1 MGGAHIGHYGVLE
14 LTDFGL
20 ECVASIEEDDF
31 IAAFFHKLV
40 YLFGFEVH
48 ATADHAVFVY
58 LKLVGSA
65 KRHDFIA
72 CFDRQTREVFG
83 TALRPFEFH
92 VLEAGV
98 LAGLFGVRL
107 NRADFAAERAV
118 NAVFG
123 NEDAPAQ
130 TELLAQGTLPEHDRH
145 GVGYGGKLVIQD
157 NSILSHPPILRFLG
171 TSCVPWRRRSSHNMT
186 DNPCSP
192 AGCAHDDGCMWCLH
206 HEVCLVV
213 FLPPSRPLVSPFS
226 GSECLSAGAGETCQ
240 RPFECPRR
248 FTVPEVL
255 QWCDA
260 PRTFP

>member
-1 MGGAHIGHYGVLE
+1 MH
-14 LTDFGL
+14 T
-20 ECVASIEEDDF
+20 
-31 IAAFFHKLV
+31 
-40 YLFGFEVH
+40 
-48 ATADHAVFVY
+48 TADHAVFVY
-58 LKLVGSA
+58 FELVGSA
-65 KRHDFIA
+65 ERHDFIA
-72 CFDRQTREVFG
+72 RFDRQTGEVFG

-92 VLEAGV
+92 VLETGV

-171 TSCVPWRRRSSHNMT
+171 TSCVPWRRRSSRNVA

-192 AGCAHDDGCMWCLH
+192 AGCAHDDGCMWFSH

-213 FLPPSRPLVSPFS
+213 FSAPLHRLVSPFS
-226 GSECLSAGAGETCQ
+226 GSEYLPAGAGGTC
-240 RPFECPRR
+240 RAPLRLPTPVYRTR
-248 FTVPEVL
+248 GFTMV
-255 QWCDA
+255 
-260 PRTFP
+260 